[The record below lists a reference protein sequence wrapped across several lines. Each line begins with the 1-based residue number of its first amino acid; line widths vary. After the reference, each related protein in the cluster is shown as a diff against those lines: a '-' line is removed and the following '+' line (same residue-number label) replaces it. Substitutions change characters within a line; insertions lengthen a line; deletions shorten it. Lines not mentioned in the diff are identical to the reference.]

1 MNTCLASPAYTLE
14 YSKKQKPQ
22 TLFFVG
28 AGIECVEGI
37 KTAKRQGL
45 RVIVSDGNPQAPG
58 VQYADV
64 FVQASVY
71 DSQATLRAAQRVL
84 SRDSLHGVMTLG
96 CDAPHTVST
105 LAQYFDVPGHS
116 LDTAAL
122 TTDKLRMKE
131 QLLASGVLVPWFTAI
146 ESLEQ
151 LHDECR
157 RREGI
162 TVLKPVDSRGSR
174 GVLRL
179 DEHVDLD
186 WAYHHSLSH
195 SPSHRLILEQWIEGQ
210 QISTESIVWDDRAV
224 LCGIADRD
232 YSRTKHLHP
241 FIIEDGG
248 ETPAALEDPSVQD
261 IAQLVHSAARALG
274 IKRGT
279 VKGDVVLAG
288 GKPYI
293 IEIAARLSGGY
304 FCSHNIPFVYG
315 INIVGNTVKM
325 ALGQEPDWDVLQPR
339 VHQHVANRFLFLPKG
354 RIKAID
360 YDRALARH
368 PQVKLFR
375 LYVKPGDLIEGM
387 TDHTKRGGT
396 VLTVGQ
402 TKAEA
407 IALAEKIIRSIT
419 VTYQDRSH

>member
-1 MNTCLASPAYTLE
+1 M
-14 YSKKQKPQ
+14 
-22 TLFFVG
+22 G

-37 KTAKRQGL
+37 KLAKQQGL
-45 RVIVSDGNPQAPG
+45 RVIVSDANPKAPG
-58 VQYADV
+58 VQYADA

-71 DSQATLRAAQRVL
+71 DSEATLRAAQQVL
-84 SRDSLHGVMTLG
+84 PCDSIHAVMTLG

-105 LAQYFDVPGHS
+105 LAQYFGVPGHS

-131 QLLASGVLVPWFTAI
+131 QLLAYGVRVPWFTAI
-146 ESLEQ
+146 ETLEQ

-157 RREGI
+157 KREGP
-162 TVLKPVDSRGSR
+162 TVVKPVDSRGSR

-179 DEHVDLD
+179 GDDVNLD

-195 SPSHRLILEQWIEGQ
+195 SLSHRLILEQWIEGQ
-210 QISTESIVWDDRAV
+210 QISTESIVWDDRAL

-232 YSRTKHLHP
+232 YSRTKHLRP

-248 ETPAALEDPSVQD
+248 ETPAALDDSSVQD
-261 IAQLVHSAARALG
+261 IGQLVHAAAKALG
-274 IKRGT
+274 ITRGT
-279 VKGDVVLAG
+279 VKGDVVVAG

-304 FCSHNIPFVYG
+304 FCSHNIPLVYG
-315 INIVGNTVKM
+315 IDMVGQVINM
-325 ALGQEPDWDVLQPR
+325 ALGQEPDWDMLRPR
-339 VHQHVANRFLFLPKG
+339 VQQHVANRFLFLPKG
-354 RIKAID
+354 RIKTID
-360 YDRALARH
+360 YDRELARH

-375 LYVKPGDLIEGM
+375 LYVSPGDLIEGI
-387 TDHTKRGGT
+387 TDHTKRAGT
-396 VLTVGQ
+396 VLTVGS

-407 IALAEKIIRSIT
+407 IALAEKIIQSFT
-419 VTYQDRSH
+419 VTYYPKPN